1 MAPRVIR
8 AACLT
13 AVVVLALFAA
23 AGCGGGGGSSSSG
36 QPSAEEWANDVCS
49 ALKSWSDT
57 VKSATTSLQSSP
69 SVDALQ
75 NTATQVKDATSTLV
89 DDLRGLGT
97 PDTESGDKAK
107 EATDKLADQLD
118 EDKQKI
124 EDATKDVSGASG
136 MLDALSTVTS
146 TLGSMAT
153 QFQTALSSLGQVDP
167 KGELE
172 DAFSNAESCKSLTS
186 GTS

>member
-8 AACLT
+8 AAGLT
-13 AVVVLALFAA
+13 AVVALLLLAA
-23 AGCGGGGGSSSSG
+23 AGCGGGGSSSSS

-49 ALKSWSDT
+49 SLKTWSDSI
-57 VKSATTSLQSSP
+57 KSATTSLQNSP
-69 SVDALQ
+69 SVDALK

-89 DDLRGLGT
+89 DDLKGLGT
-97 PDTESGDKAK
+97 PDTEAGDKAK
-107 EATDKLADQLD
+107 ETTDNLADQLD
-118 EDKQKI
+118 QDKQKI

-136 MLDALSTVTS
+136 LLDALSTVTS

-153 QFQTALSSLGQVDP
+153 QFQTALSNLGQVDP

-172 DAFSNAESCKSLTS
+172 DAFSNAESCKSLTN